1 MIHIISSS
9 KLMFLSIMLLNLVQI
24 YKKYSIMQYKVPS
37 FIRIILLKNTVCN
50 HKLLTVNNL

>member
-24 YKKYSIMQYKVPS
+24 YKKYSIMQYKVLS
-37 FIRIILLKNTVCN
+37 FIRIFLLKNTIHN
-50 HKLLTVNNL
+50 HKLLIINNL